1 MPYEHLTFDIETA
14 SDWDETPQQVRD
26 AMVKRHQRMK
36 KSGAPEELASL
47 SPYTG
52 KIVCATLHER
62 GLWDGRS
69 FISDMDETRTTTW
82 IVAPVQAPFFPGGTV
97 FCSDEQSLLTAM
109 LNHLEADCS
118 AHVLTVGTTSI
129 PVHSTFTT
137 FYGYRFDLPFVIQR
151 LRKHK
156 FTLGE
161 QKSLLSYPRRYVDLA
176 DTLSLNNHL
185 DPRLSLDA
193 YCTLYGVESPKGG
206 VIENGAQVEAAYAN
220 KQYLDL
226 VQYNR
231 KDTVALDALTQHCRN
246 YMNITGWGSA
256 RPLQEVFE
264 SRTNEAWPR

>member
-14 SDWDETPQQVRD
+14 SDWNETPQQVRD

-62 GLWDGRS
+62 GLWDGHS
-69 FISDMDETRTTTW
+69 LVADYSKARTTTW
-82 IVAPVQAPFFPGGTV
+82 IVAPVQSPVAPWPSGMV
-97 FCSDEQSLLTAM
+97 FCSDEKALLTAF
-109 LNHLEADCS
+109 LHYLS
-118 AHVLTVGTTSI
+118 AECPPYRPYPEPLLKY
-129 PVHSTFTT
+129 STFTT
-137 FYGYRFDLPFVIQR
+137 FYGYRFDLPFVLQR
-151 LRKHK
+151 LRYRK
-156 FTLGE
+156 FNMEE
-161 QKSLLSYPRRYVDLA
+161 QRPFLTTRRRYVDLA
-176 DTLSLNNHL
+176 DTLSLRNHL

-226 VQYNR
+226 VRYNR
-231 KDTVALDALTQHCRN
+231 KDTIALDALVQHCEKH
-246 YMNITGWGSA
+246 MHITDWQNE
-256 RPLQEVFE
+256 RPLTEVFE
-264 SRTNEAWPR
+264 TRNPEAWPR